1 MTPKIVGAAWKN
13 KSKGT
18 PWRGPLRKLA
28 AQGKQATRTGRAAS
42 AVQATLAGRAALVVR
57 ATQARRAA
65 QAMSVGRAARAVL
78 AAGVARA
85 EVVGLAALTALV
97 FVAPP
102 VQAQGARVAATP
114 ASADPEYATTL
125 SLRGSGFQS
134 VKNGY
139 GGIYVFFGWVSEQ
152 WRPSQGGASG
162 TTMRYVQDREAK
174 DNNGYQRFISFP
186 GGETEQAANGVVNAD
201 GSWSAQLNVPGARFK
216 TAGRDGAVSEV
227 DCTKVTCGVIT
238 IGAHGVVNANNETF
252 TPIRFAVPNQPTQPN
267 PPAQQNTTTT
277 QVPTTTTTAV
287 PTTTTTTTTTTET
300 TTQPEVLPAA
310 QAGPDERPGW
320 LIGGGIGAA
329 VLLAAGLVWWLWFR
343 RGRNA

>member
-1 MTPKIVGAAWKN
+1 MARRV
-13 KSKGT
+13 
-18 PWRGPLRKLA
+18 
-28 AQGKQATRTGRAAS
+28 
-42 AVQATLAGRAALVVR
+42 VAALV
-57 ATQARRAA
+57 
-65 QAMSVGRAARAVL
+65 AV
-78 AAGVARA
+78 AGL
-85 EVVGLAALTALV
+85 VVVTPSA
-97 FVAPP
+97 
-102 VQAQGARVAATP
+102 QAQGARVAATP

-139 GGIYVFFGWVSEQ
+139 GGIYVFFGWVAEQ

-201 GSWSAQLNVPGARFK
+201 GSWTAQLNVPGARFR

-252 TPIRFAVPNQPTQPN
+252 TPIKFAVPNQTTQA
-267 PPAQQNTTTT
+267 PPKPTTTT
-277 QVPTTTTTAV
+277 TTTTTAV
-287 PTTTTTTTTTTET
+287 PTTSTTTTTATTTTTTTT
-300 TTQPEVLPAA
+300 QPEVQPAA
-310 QAGPDERPGW
+310 QASPDERPGW

-329 VLLAAGLVWWLWFR
+329 VLLAAGLVWWLRFR
-343 RGRNA
+343 KGKTDA